1 MNALE
6 KEFRNWCVRGGP
18 GLNPYVLPRP
28 LLVCVSPIL
37 LVDGYVKC
45 KNRPQDREPL
55 LAALGTEPVPVH
67 VGKLAGL
74 SRHEAKS
81 GYWLS

>member
-6 KEFRNWCVRGGP
+6 KNFRNWCVRGGS
-18 GLNPYVLPRP
+18 GLNPYDCPRP
-28 LLVCVSPIL
+28 LLVCVSPYL
-37 LVDGYVKC
+37 LVDGYVKST
-45 KNRPQDREPL
+45 NRPQDREPL

-74 SRHEAKS
+74 SRHEAK
-81 GYWLS
+81 GGNWLS